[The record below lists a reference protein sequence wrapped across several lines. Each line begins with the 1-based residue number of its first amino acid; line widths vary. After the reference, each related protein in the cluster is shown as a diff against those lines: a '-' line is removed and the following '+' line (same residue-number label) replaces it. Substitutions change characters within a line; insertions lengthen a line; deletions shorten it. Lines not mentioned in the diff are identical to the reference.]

1 MNNLNNKEAL
11 ETENS
16 KLDYTINEIQKI
28 TSKYCSMQTDEIKIN
43 RAREIS
49 TEQEFRVIQIRKS
62 IDHFLI
68 EYFPEADLVSTCSK
82 SSENHK
88 ESKLKAISSL
98 TFPYQDTEGPNLNLS
113 AVVNNPVV
121 EAYSSPLEPHEVPPR
136 PDNLEPKF
144 KFQQHK
150 LDEIN
155 KTLDF
160 EIQKLERKINKTKIQ
175 LEQETSKRSEV
186 ASMRKCANFDLKS
199 NPILDRKSVRTPKT
213 VKIHREIQ
221 NPNTRKSSP
230 LNTQDFATQYSTSS
244 SFKSETVDQF
254 IDNLV
259 EGKETELSYDGPPF
273 SIQQCLNQEFESKQL
288 PPIELRRFNGNPIY
302 WPEFIE
308 NFKSRVHFKPSFND
322 NIGMEKLL
330 SVLDGDT
337 KRSVEVLDTS
347 GIFYA
352 TALNC
357 LKRDYGNP
365 LVIAHL
371 RFKTLFGH
379 TQLKLFDRSG
389 LRQFHEKL
397 KTSNTWL
404 LSIGYELPLL

>member
-1 MNNLNNKEAL
+1 MFNSHGTLRKRNLDESIIDEQLNKLLLSRKAHIGTLTKRIIKITSLLNNLNNKEAL

-43 RAREIS
+43 RAGEIS

-160 EIQKLERKINKTKIQ
+160 E
-175 LEQETSKRSEV
+175 
-186 ASMRKCANFDLKS
+186 
-199 NPILDRKSVRTPKT
+199 
-213 VKIHREIQ
+213 
-221 NPNTRKSSP
+221 
-230 LNTQDFATQYSTSS
+230 
-244 SFKSETVDQF
+244 FK
-254 IDNLV
+254 NW
-259 EGKETELSYDGPPF
+259 KE
-273 SIQQCLNQEFESKQL
+273 K
-288 PPIELRRFNGNPIY
+288 
-302 WPEFIE
+302 
-308 NFKSRVHFKPSFND
+308 
-322 NIGMEKLL
+322 
-330 SVLDGDT
+330 
-337 KRSVEVLDTS
+337 
-347 GIFYA
+347 
-352 TALNC
+352 
-357 LKRDYGNP
+357 
-365 LVIAHL
+365 
-371 RFKTLFGH
+371 
-379 TQLKLFDRSG
+379 
-389 LRQFHEKL
+389 
-397 KTSNTWL
+397 
-404 LSIGYELPLL
+404 